1 MEISPQPASTAPTG
15 RNPGATLLASHAH
28 LDRAIVGDDLV
39 FHLLIPQA
47 SLCEIFQQVRIHHL

>member
-1 MEISPQPASTAPTG
+1 MSPQPDSTAQTG
-15 RNPGATLLASHAH
+15 GNPSAILLASHAY

-47 SLCEIFQQVRIHHL
+47 PLCEIFQQVRIHNL